1 MKILITG
8 TPGTGKTTNGRKLA
22 QRLGIPYINVTTL
35 INSHPEF
42 VDSYEGKVRII
53 KPEIKEWLEKNLP
66 KDYVIDSHL
75 IEYMPKVDVIVILR
89 CEPNEL
95 YKRLKERNY
104 SQNKIKDNIEVEIL
118 DYFTQKTKKKKVI
131 EIDTSQKESED
142 VVEEILR
149 RIEESNWNKGAIK
162 WDKRKY
168 LELVSKL

>member
-22 QRLGIPYINVTTL
+22 ERLGIPYINVTSI

-42 VDSYEGKVRII
+42 IDNYEGKVRII
-53 KPEIKEWLEKNLP
+53 KPEIKDWLEKNLP
-66 KDYVIDSHL
+66 KEYVIDSHL
-75 IEYMPKVDVIVILR
+75 IEYMPKVDIVVILR

-104 SQNKIKDNIEVEIL
+104 SPKKIKDNIEVEIL
-118 DYFTQKTKKKKVI
+118 DYFTQKTRKKKVI
-131 EIDTSQKESED
+131 EVDTTKEESD
-142 VVEEILR
+142 KVVEEIIR
-149 RIEESNWNKGAIK
+149 RIREEDWNKGEIK
-162 WDKRKY
+162 WNKKKY